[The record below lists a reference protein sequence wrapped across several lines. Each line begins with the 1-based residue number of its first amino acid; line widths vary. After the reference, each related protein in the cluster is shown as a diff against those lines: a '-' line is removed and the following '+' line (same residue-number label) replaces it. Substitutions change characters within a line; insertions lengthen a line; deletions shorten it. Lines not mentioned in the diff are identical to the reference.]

1 MNQPTHL
8 KLYGELSLGAQTAY
22 AELSEQTRAF
32 EMNRLAGL
40 KGTFYQ
46 KERNG
51 RQYTYFSYRDI
62 DGKMRAAYVGPTDA
76 RISALVTE
84 FEAVKDPKKLAP
96 VSRAAIELGCGTI
109 LPKHFRIIKQLG
121 DYGFYQAGG
130 ILIGTHAFVAMGNML
145 GVKWT
150 EANHTLDVDFA
161 HAGKNVSVALPVDM
175 KLSVHDAL
183 TSLEM
188 GLLPMNQMSHAGGQY
203 RNPADPELRLDFVTS
218 QGRNEDPVRMDNL
231 GLTLAPL
238 RFMEYSLEGIT
249 QAAVLSRE
257 GSVIVNIPA
266 PERYAV
272 HKLIVYG
279 LRTGTD
285 RVKSRKDVVQ
295 AAALAQ
301 WHADNGQGEVFN
313 AAWRDAIGRGKSWKK
328 HAETGRDALLQRY
341 PALNVPDLWAAE
353 DVK

>member
-1 MNQPTHL
+1 MSQPDL

-22 AELSEQTRAF
+22 AELSDQTRAF

-40 KGTFYQ
+40 KGTFHR
-46 KERNG
+46 KARNG
-51 RQYTYFSYRDI
+51 REYVYFSYKDV
-62 DGKMRAAYVGPTDA
+62 DGKSRNAYVGPA
-76 RISALVTE
+76 EERVNALVAE
-84 FEAVKDPKKLAP
+84 FDSVKDPKKLAP

-121 DYGFYQAGG
+121 DYGFYLAGG

-188 GLLPMNQMSHAGGQY
+188 GLLPASQMSHAGGQY
-203 RNPADPELRLDFVTS
+203 RNPHDPELRLDFVTS
-218 QGRNEDPVRMDNL
+218 VVRDDGPVHMDEL

-238 RFMEYSLEGIT
+238 RFMEYSLEGTT
-249 QAAVLSRE
+249 QAVVLSRD
-257 GSVIVNIPA
+257 GAVTVNIPA

-272 HKLIVYG
+272 HKLIVFG

-285 RVKSRKDVVQ
+285 RVKAIKDIIQ

-301 WHADNGQGEVFN
+301 WHADNGQDDAFN
-313 AAWRDAIGRGKSWKK
+313 AAWRDAVSRGPKWKK
-328 HAETGRDALLQRY
+328 HAVVGRDALLKRY
-341 PALNVPDLWAAE
+341 PALAISSLWALDE
-353 DVK
+353 